1 MNEMI
6 LGGLTIWYI
15 LTAGA
20 LIFLIWDFLTN
31 TPTGTVMKLAWI
43 LVVIYTGPIGL
54 FIYLLSCRQP
64 LPNTHDA
71 FIAARWKQ
79 ATGSLLHCVAGDA
92 TGIIISAAI
101 VFHFGLPNGID
112 LIVEYTSAF
121 LVGLFVFQALFM
133 IAMYKGNYWMAVR
146 KTFFAETIS
155 MNMVMV
161 GMIPTMVILM
171 HIIPGGHNPLRV
183 EFWGVMSLAT
193 MVGMITACPIN
204 LWMVS
209 RGIKHGMMT
218 AIPKSKGHEVS
229 DTDGEKMDA
238 NMDMSKGMQNSHQAS
253 KVSTQQL
260 FVILFSTFGVLA
272 LSLWI
277 TSLFAPITFYIN

>member
-112 LIVEYTSAF
+112 LIIEYISAF

-229 DTDGEKMDA
+229 DTDG
-238 NMDMSKGMQNSHQAS
+238 
-253 KVSTQQL
+253 
-260 FVILFSTFGVLA
+260 
-272 LSLWI
+272 
-277 TSLFAPITFYIN
+277 

>member
-1 MNEMI
+1 MTEMI

-64 LPNTHDA
+64 LPDTHDA

-79 ATGSLLHCVAGDA
+79 ATGSLLHCIAGDA
-92 TGIIISAAI
+92 TGIIISATI

-112 LIVEYTSAF
+112 LIIEYASAF

-171 HIIPGGHNPLRV
+171 HIIPGGHNPFHV

-193 MVGMITACPIN
+193 MVGMVTAYPIN

-209 RGIKHGMMT
+209 RGIKHGMMS
-218 AIPKSKGHEVS
+218 AIPKHKGKEIMVGS
-229 DTDGEKMDA
+229 DDKMDA
-238 NMDMSKGMQNSHQAS
+238 NMDMSQS
-253 KVSTQQL
+253 KQHYLQSSEVSKTQL
-260 FVILFSTFGVLA
+260 FMLLIGTFSLLA

-277 TSLFAPITFYIN
+277 TSMFAPITFIN

>member
-6 LGGLTIWYI
+6 LAGLTIWYI

-64 LPNTHDA
+64 LPNTHNA

-193 MVGMITACPIN
+193 MVGMITAYPIN

-238 NMDMSKGMQNSHQAS
+238 KMDMSKAMENSHQVS
-253 KVSTQQL
+253 KLELAT
-260 FVILFSTFGVLA
+260 ILIGTFCVLA
-272 LSLWI
+272 LSIWI
-277 TSLFAPITFYIN
+277 TSLFAPITFLH